1 MTLDQTRPQ
10 AETLNRGGRASQ
22 LEPDSAKR
30 ELAHC
35 GGERR
40 GSRLNMS
47 ELQGSGSSRGPAWGM
62 VRVSLQGCPS
72 SLPSLG
78 GWGPIPHPS
87 SASFSLLLLFW
98 CITLVDINP
107 INHFILLQS

>member
-47 ELQGSGSSRGPAWGM
+47 ELQGSGL
-62 VRVSLQGCPS
+62 LQGTCLEDGEGQPAGLS
-72 SLPSLG
+72 FLPAQPRRLG
-78 GWGPIPHPS
+78 PDPPPLQCIFFPTLTFLVYH
-87 SASFSLLLLFW
+87 FS
-98 CITLVDINP
+98 
-107 INHFILLQS
+107 